1 MPPTCPA
8 MDVESVFKL
17 WEGVG
22 VLSGHRHCKA
32 KSYSYTTETPF
43 DRCLKQQVTRAVAQG
58 TLLSVGHHLQDQ
70 EGFLPPPGLL
80 PASPCLRATFPFP
93 RHSFSSILNPSG
105 AVWRFVAVH
114 QLNTHPAGLILMAF
128 FLHARYSPKLELAEH
143 LHLRNTIIFPPS
155 SWAWRKWSRDTT
167 TFPDRKYLAHIP
179 HAMSILNQSHSYFC
193 AISFCSSFCFP
204 TIYSTHI

>member
-1 MPPTCPA
+1 MKTYPLLKSLHKPSLCTLTLTPDINIYLPHPDMPPTCPA

-155 SWAWRKWSRDTT
+155 S
-167 TFPDRKYLAHIP
+167 
-179 HAMSILNQSHSYFC
+179 
-193 AISFCSSFCFP
+193 
-204 TIYSTHI
+204 